1 MGKLTVRAI
10 TSAKGGD
17 MPYKL
22 MDGNGLQLR
31 IAPDGTKTWLIRYMI
46 DGKERQYRLPEPY
59 GDGPGR
65 IGLITA
71 RDRASEIRALARSG
85 IDYQQKMIDEH
96 IADKL
101 ARQRELKA
109 KEAMERR
116 LTVRKL
122 FERWVELDLSGRK
135 DSGFETKRGLEK
147 DFLSVLGDRYADTV
161 TRADVMAALDSV
173 KARGANRL
181 ANRLMTEIRQMFN
194 FALVR
199 EIVASNPT
207 VGIEKKHVGG
217 ADIERDRTLSEAEI
231 RTLPAALATAN
242 LLDSTKHA
250 IWIMLATCCRIGE
263 LTNARKIDTNID
275 TGAWVISDTKNG
287 KPHTIY
293 LSQFAKYHMQ
303 ALIELSN
310 DAVWLLPASRNDG
323 PVCVKSITKQIYDRQ
338 GAANG
343 TPLKNRS
350 KHIESLKMPGGRWTP
365 HDLRRSAATLMQSLG
380 VLPAVIEACLNHIEQ
395 NRIVR
400 TYQRHNYAPEMRNA
414 WMLLGDRLDLLTH

>member
-10 TSAKGGD
+10 ESAKARDKAYHLADGD
-17 MPYKL
+17 
-22 MDGNGLQLR
+22 GLR
-31 IAPDGTKTWLIRYMI
+31 IRVSSDGIKTWQVKYSVDDKETTVTLPRRYGPQTD
-46 DGKERQYRLPEPY
+46 DGHLS
-59 GDGPGR
+59 
-65 IGLITA
+65 LHNA
-71 RDRASEIRALARSG
+71 RHEAAKIRALARSG
-85 IDYQQKMIDEH
+85 VSYQEKQM
-96 IADKL
+96 ADRL
-101 ARQRELKA
+101 VRQREREA
-109 KEAMERR
+109 QEAMERR

-122 FERWVELDLSGRK
+122 FERWVELDLSSRK

-147 DFLSVLGDRYADTV
+147 DFLSVLGDRYADIV
-161 TRADVMAALDSV
+161 TRADVMAVLDSV